1 MSNCNKTSLV
11 IRRLLASTSERCNP
25 TPVFG
30 SHHRTVTSD
39 TCAKGVRCL
48 LSSRRYYVSTNTVA
62 VEQSPPSVQRGVG
75 DGRNNNNIQ
84 YVSPFAEL
92 FESIELNALS
102 SIEALADIGN
112 LNNTEYTPS
121 IRRILKCGIPEDVLR
136 FSSMTYGRTLQAP
149 TVHANEHRVVLKINT
164 LHLPLSDIEM
174 KILREIVGERLSV
187 ERSELRLTSN
197 QFGSRIENKRHLVSM
212 LDRMILS
219 CQRLGIE
226 LQKDLDR
233 QKEDASVVAA

>member
-1 MSNCNKTSLV
+1 MSNCNKSSLV
-11 IRRLLASTSERCNP
+11 IRRLLASASERCNP
-25 TPVFG
+25 TFVSG
-30 SHHRTVTSD
+30 IRDRTVTSD

-48 LSSRRYYVSTNTVA
+48 LSSRRCYVSTNTVA
-62 VEQSPPSVQRGVG
+62 VDQSPPSVHRGVG
-75 DGRNNNNIQ
+75 GKNNNNNIQ

-92 FESIELNALS
+92 FKSIDMNALS

-174 KILREIVGERLSV
+174 NILREIVGNDRLNM

-219 CQRLGIE
+219 CQRLGLE
-226 LQKDLDR
+226 LQKDMDR
-233 QKEDASVVAA
+233 QKDEANVVA